1 VKEEKEKYSVEK
13 LMVKKIEAVE
23 KENLGLQSICFFF
36 LSLFTCFFI
45 ECNFFALWRT
55 TLTKME
61 IERERERDTREQR
74 TVYLFKR
81 KKENVRGYCGMMGN
95 DQ

>member
-1 VKEEKEKYSVEK
+1 MEMGRRVRSARRETRPTFLPRSSSAWEVKVKEQKEKYSVEK

-23 KENLGLQSICFFF
+23 KKTWVFSQFVFSSF
-36 LSLFTCFFI
+36 LCSLVSL

-61 IERERERDTREQR
+61 IEREI
-74 TVYLFKR
+74 
-81 KKENVRGYCGMMGN
+81 
-95 DQ
+95 